1 MTRSQF
7 ILGATLLCV
16 SGTLAFF
23 ISFRNQEK
31 KQLVASASSTTQNS
45 KSTIRS
51 KRTSP
56 LLLSDRKNENIDP
69 TLYEVSVS
77 DLSLQELG
85 QKIEADSRERLE
97 KMTLRY
103 QLSPNQ
109 RREIFPLLVR
119 HHAEFQEGLIVNG
132 SSTTGPGEKQLASE
146 IFPILDPSQQEDYQE
161 TLLADN
167 EWWGEIIGQLRE
179 DLDEALDAGEVE
191 LITEPA
197 EAAAPL
203 TRPSSERRNSD
214 RN

>member
-7 ILGATLLCV
+7 ILGAALLCV

-23 ISFRNQEK
+23 ISFRDQEK
-31 KQLVASASSTTQNS
+31 KQIIAPAASPTQS
-45 KSTIRS
+45 PQPSVRS
-51 KRTSP
+51 QRSSP
-56 LLLSDRKNENIDP
+56 LLLSDRKIEKVDP
-69 TLYEVSVS
+69 TIYEVSVS
-77 DLSLQELG
+77 DLSLRELG
-85 QKIEADSRERLE
+85 QRIEIDSRERLK
-97 KMTLRY
+97 KMTARY

-119 HHAEFQEGLIVNG
+119 HHAEYQEGLIVNG
-132 SSTTGPGEKQLASE
+132 STTSGPGDKKLASE
-146 IFPILDPSQQEDYQE
+146 IYPILDPSQQEDYQE

-179 DLDEALDAGEVE
+179 DLDQALDAGEVE

-197 EAAAPL
+197 EPL
-203 TRPSSERRNSD
+203 TRPTSERRNPE